1 MWPKRSIERSFRKW
15 SDLKRVK
22 RVGICCTIPRSCV
35 AGEDLSCFKDCR
47 ETGKRTRNNILEMAV
62 VKSLVIL
69 SRMISMH

>member
-1 MWPKRSIERSFRKW
+1 MAGDKENLSVFLGARIDKPRILCGW
-15 SDLKRVK
+15 V
-22 RVGICCTIPRSCV
+22 RSCV